1 MSHEPRCIWIGEA
14 ALELRF
20 GKRIDA
26 ETNARVHAAAHVLN
40 AARLPEVVELVP
52 AYATLTLVLRSAAA
66 LQADAFAARVL
77 GALRQGADGSIK
89 RPRPRVVTIPVAYG
103 GEFGLDLED
112 LAAHAG
118 LSPDEVVRRH
128 TAPDYRVAMLGFRPG
143 FPYLL
148 GLDSSLAM
156 PRHETPRT
164 RIPAGSVGIA
174 DTQTGIYPSAS
185 PGGWRLIGRTSVVL
199 FDVAS
204 KPPTLLA
211 PGDTVRFRAVPAKQ
225 LDGAK
230 AEIAHA

>member
-1 MSHEPRCIWIGEA
+1 MSSEPRCIWIGEA

-26 ETNARVHAAAHVLN
+26 ETNMRVHAAAHVLA
-40 AARLPEVVELVP
+40 AARLTEVVELVP

-66 LQADAFAARVL
+66 LHAEAFQARVL
-77 GALRQGADGSIK
+77 AVLRDAVAGAIK

-103 GEFGLDLED
+103 GEFGPDLDE

-118 LSPDEVVRRH
+118 FDADEVVRRH
-128 TAPDYRVAMLGFRPG
+128 TACDYRVAMLGFRPG

-148 GLDSSLAM
+148 GLDPALAM
-156 PRHETPRT
+156 PRHATPRT
-164 RIPAGSVGIA
+164 RIAAGSVGIA
-174 DTQTGIYPSAS
+174 DMQTGIYPCAS
-185 PGGWRLIGRTSVVL
+185 PGGWRLIGRTRVVL
-199 FDVAS
+199 FDAVS

-211 PGDTVRFRAVPAKQ
+211 PGDTVRFRAVSAKQ
-225 LDGAK
+225 IDAAR